1 MQTIKDPHIKDRKFN
16 GRPYLK
22 LHRVKAQPRTRIR
35 ALLRSFAPLDHY
47 PLIAANEP
55 DPLT

>member
-1 MQTIKDPHIKDRKFN
+1 MQMIKDPNIKGRKFN

-35 ALLRSFAPLDHY
+35 ALLRSFAPLEHY
-47 PLIAANEP
+47 PAAAN
-55 DPLT
+55 DSSNLM